1 MSIGLIDDRSGQLVL
16 QPRIVRIRPG
26 ATPISYHGTFGIHV
40 GG

>member
-16 QPRIVRIRPG
+16 QPRIVRIRLEV
-26 ATPISYHGTFGIHV
+26 TPTSCHGTFGIHV